1 MAENFLYLTTT
12 GRKSGAPRQ
21 IEIWFVEYGGHHY
34 IVSERRHES
43 QWVKNIHSCPQVHFS
58 VGTRTAQETVLGR
71 SPARARVVDAAAEPA
86 LAQKVQALMDAK
98 YDWSNGLI
106 VELIREAAAS

>member
-1 MAENFLYLTTT
+1 MSQNFLYLTTT

-34 IVSERRHES
+34 IVSERREES
-43 QWVKNIHSCPQVHFS
+43 QWVKNLHSCAQVYFS
-58 VGTRTAQETVLGR
+58 VGTRTAQETVLAR
-71 SPARARVVDAAAEPA
+71 SPAHARVVDAAAEPA
-86 LAQKVQALMDAK
+86 LAKQVQALMETK

-106 VELIREAAAS
+106 VELTRKDATS